1 MPPVVRR
8 VRLTTY
14 NNIIIY
20 ASMNVKAPMADLSA
34 SAAEAA
40 DFLRTMANENRL
52 AILCALGEGARS
64 VGDLADL
71 LGASQPNVSQHLAKL
86 KSLQLVAA
94 RRAGTTI
101 LYSLASKD
109 AAAIIAILHR
119 RYCADRPARRRR
131 AA

>member
-1 MPPVVRR
+1 MKTKST
-8 VRLTTY
+8 L
-14 NNIIIY
+14 
-20 ASMNVKAPMADLSA
+20 SDLRDSA
-34 SAAEAA
+34 GRAAA
-40 DFLRTMANENRL
+40 FLRLLANENRL
-52 AILCALGEGARS
+52 AILCALIAGERL
-64 VGDLADL
+64 VGDLAEEL
-71 LGASQPNVSQHLAKL
+71 ATSQPNVSQHLAKL

-119 RYCADRPARRRR
+119 RYCADRPLRKRR

>member
-1 MPPVVRR
+1 
-8 VRLTTY
+8 
-14 NNIIIY
+14 
-20 ASMNVKAPMADLSA
+20 MNVKANIDLSA

-40 DFLRTMANENRL
+40 AFLRTMASEHRL

-64 VGDLADL
+64 VGELAEL

-86 KSLQLVAA
+86 KALRLVEAQ
-94 RRAGTTI
+94 RRGTTI
-101 LYSLASKD
+101 RYSLGSKD

-119 RYCADRPARRRR
+119 RFCADRPARRRR

>member
-1 MPPVVRR
+1 
-8 VRLTTY
+8 
-14 NNIIIY
+14 
-20 ASMNVKAPMADLSA
+20 MNAKLIMDDFAA

-40 DFLRTMANENRL
+40 EFLRVMANENRL

-64 VGDLADL
+64 VGELAEL

-94 RRAGTTI
+94 RRDGTTMR
-101 LYSLASKD
+101 YSLASKD

-119 RYCADRPARRRR
+119 RYCADRPVRRRS

>member
-1 MPPVVRR
+1 
-8 VRLTTY
+8 
-14 NNIIIY
+14 
-20 ASMNVKAPMADLSA
+20 MAALGV

-40 DFLRTMANENRL
+40 QFLRTMANENRL

-64 VGDLADL
+64 VGELADL

-86 KSLQLVAA
+86 KALQLVAA
-94 RRAGTTI
+94 RREGTTI
-101 LYSLASKD
+101 LYSLASKE

-119 RYCADRPARRRR
+119 RYCADRPARKRR

>member
-1 MPPVVRR
+1 
-8 VRLTTY
+8 
-14 NNIIIY
+14 
-20 ASMNVKAPMADLSA
+20 MNGKALLPDLSA
-34 SAAEAA
+34 SAAQAA
-40 DFLRTMANENRL
+40 EFLRLMANENRL

-64 VGDLADL
+64 VGDLAEV

-94 RRAGTTI
+94 RREGTTI

-119 RYCADRPARRRR
+119 RYCGDRPVRKRR